1 MGSEIVVRTHD
12 LTKYYGPVRGVE
24 DVRLTVRQGETFA
37 LLGPNG
43 AGKTTI
49 IRLLLGFI
57 RPTAGSATIF
67 GLDCWAQASQT
78 KRVVAY
84 QAAQVGLY
92 PDATPR
98 QLLALQGQLRG
109 SDMMERGKELAER
122 LQIELDRKVVT
133 FSRGARQKVGLLLA
147 LAANAHLLVL
157 DEPSTG
163 LDPLMQVELVHLL
176 REERERGRT
185 IFLASHN
192 LVEVERVCDR
202 VAIIRDGRIVAIEE
216 VAGLRRRTMR
226 QMDLTFAAE
235 VDPAQLALPGV
246 TLLAAHGPRLR
257 LGVRGPVGP
266 LLKALAQHDVVD
278 MTFAPPGLEELFVQ
292 YYSSGTDQPARDAP

>member
-1 MGSEIVVRTHD
+1 MRLSVR
-12 LTKYYGPVRGVE
+12 R
-24 DVRLTVRQGETFA
+24 GETFA

-67 GLDCWAQASQT
+67 GLDAWAQASQT
-78 KRVVAY
+78 KRLVAY

-92 PDATPR
+92 PDTTPR
-98 QLLALQGQLRG
+98 QLLLFQGRLRG
-109 SDMMERGKELAER
+109 SDAMERGKDLAER
-122 LQIELDRKVVT
+122 LHIEMDRKVGT

-147 LAANAHLLVL
+147 LATDAPLLVL

-163 LDPLMQVELVHLL
+163 LDPLMQVELVNLL

-202 VAIIRDGRIVAIEE
+202 VAIIREGRIVAIEE

-226 QMDLTFAAE
+226 QMDLTFACP
-235 VDPAQLALPGV
+235 VDPAPLALPGV
-246 TLLAAHGPRLR
+246 TVLAAHGSRVR

-266 LLKALAQHDVVD
+266 LLKALAQYDVVD
-278 MTFAPPGLEELFVQ
+278 MTFAPPGLEELFIQ
-292 YYSSGTDQPARDAP
+292 YYSDGADVPTRSTP